1 MRMQSR
7 FRNVL
12 ITLTAALSLS
22 ATLSACGGP
31 AYVRGSDRPE
41 LDEAVMS
48 TGLDKKDLEQLFKD
62 NIKSLLGSAAVTRW
76 KDAAKDG
83 KEETVAIFQVKNE
96 TSEHIDD
103 QLNALLADFET
114 ELVNSGTVT
123 VISHERQ
130 MQLVQ
135 ELKYQQSA
143 VFDQDKAAQLGRQL
157 GAGYFVTGKMS
168 SSDEKTD
175 GERRVQYMLYMQVI
189 EVETGA
195 IRWQNKATLTK
206 GLIK

>member
-1 MRMQSR
+1 MRTSAR
-7 FRNVL
+7 
-12 ITLTAALSLS
+12 ALSALLLAS
-22 ATLSACGGP
+22 ATALALSACGGP
-31 AYVRGSDRPE
+31 AYVRGSEHPE
-41 LDEAVMS
+41 LDKAVMS
-48 TGLDKKDLEQLFKD
+48 TGLDKLDLEQLFKD
-62 NIKSLLGSAAVTRW
+62 NSKSLLNSAAMTRW

-83 KEETVAIFQVKNE
+83 KEPTVAIFQVKND

-114 ELVNSGTVT
+114 ELVNSGNVT

-130 MQLVQ
+130 AQLVD
-135 ELKYQQSA
+135 ELKLQQSA
-143 VFDQDKAAQLGRQL
+143 VFEADKAAQLGRQL
-157 GAGYFVTGKMS
+157 GAQYFVTGKMS
-168 SSDEKTD
+168 TSDEKTD

>member
-1 MRMQSR
+1 MLSR
-7 FRNVL
+7 SL
-12 ITLTAALSLS
+12 ALL
-22 ATLSACGGP
+22 ATLATVAACGGP
-31 AYVRGSDRPE
+31 AYVRGSDHPE

-48 TGLDKKDLEQLFKD
+48 TGLDKKDLEQLFKE
-62 NIKSLLGSAAVTRW
+62 NNKSLLNSAAMTRW
-76 KDAAKDG
+76 KDLAKEG
-83 KEETVAIFQVKNE
+83 KEATVAIFPVKND

-114 ELVNSGTVT
+114 ELVNSGSVT
-123 VISHERQ
+123 VISRERQ
-130 MQLVQ
+130 GELIA
-135 ELKYQQSA
+135 ELKLQTSA

-157 GAGYFVTGKMS
+157 GAQYLITGKMS
-168 SSDEKTD
+168 SSDEKTE
-175 GERRVQYMLYMQVI
+175 GERRVQYMLYMQVV

>member
-1 MRMQSR
+1 M
-7 FRNVL
+7 
-12 ITLTAALSLS
+12 
-22 ATLSACGGP
+22 
-31 AYVRGSDRPE
+31 
-41 LDEAVMS
+41 
-48 TGLDKKDLEQLFKD
+48 
-62 NIKSLLGSAAVTRW
+62 TRW

-83 KEETVAIFQVKNE
+83 KEQTVAIFQVKND

-103 QLNALLADFET
+103 QLNALLSDFET
-114 ELVNSGTVT
+114 ELVNSGNVT

-130 MQLVQ
+130 MALVE

-157 GAGYFVTGKMS
+157 GAQFFVTGKMA
-168 SSDEKTD
+168 SSDQKTD

-195 IRWQNKATLTK
+195 IRWQNKAELTK

>member
-1 MRMQSR
+1 MRIASR
-7 FRNVL
+7 ISL
-12 ITLTAALSLS
+12 LLAATALLGQLA
-22 ATLSACGGP
+22 ACGGP
-31 AYVRGSDRPE
+31 AYVRGSDNPD
-41 LDEAVMS
+41 LDKAVMS
-48 TGLDKKDLEQLFKD
+48 TGLDKTDLEQLFKD
-62 NIKSLLGSAAVTRW
+62 NIKSLLGSPAMTKW
-76 KDAAKDG
+76 KDASKDG
-83 KEETVAIFQVKNE
+83 KEATVAIFQVKND
-96 TSEHIDD
+96 TSEHIDN

-135 ELKYQQSA
+135 ELKLQQSA

-157 GAGYFVTGKMS
+157 GAGFFVTGKMS

-189 EVETGA
+189 EVDTGA

>member
-1 MRMQSR
+1 MRTNSR
-7 FRNVL
+7 IQVVL
-12 ITLTAALSLS
+12 AALSLTT
-22 ATLSACGGP
+22 ALSACGGP
-31 AYVRGSDRPE
+31 AYVRGSDHPD
-41 LDEAVMS
+41 LDKAVMS
-48 TGLDKKDLEQLFKD
+48 TGLDKTDLEQLFKD
-62 NIKSLLGSAAVTRW
+62 NVKSLLASAAMTRW
-76 KDAAKDG
+76 SDAAKGG
-83 KEETVAIFQVKNE
+83 KEQTVAIFQVKNE

-130 MQLVQ
+130 LQLVQ

-168 SSDEKTD
+168 ASDEKTD

>member
-1 MRMQSR
+1 MRTRPLLSR
-7 FRNVL
+7 FSL
-12 ITLTAALSLS
+12 ALTGLTLAA
-22 ATLSACGGP
+22 AFTGCGGP
-31 AYVRGSDRPE
+31 AYVRGSDNPD
-41 LDEAVMS
+41 LDKAVMS
-48 TGLDKKDLEQLFKD
+48 TGLDKVDLEQLFKE
-62 NIKSLLGSAAVTRW
+62 NSKSLVASAAMTRW

-83 KEETVAIFQVKNE
+83 KEASVAIFPVKND

-114 ELVNSGTVT
+114 ELVNSGNVT
-123 VISHERQ
+123 VISRERQ

-135 ELKYQQSA
+135 ELKFQQSA

-157 GAGYFVTGKMS
+157 GAGYFITGKMS
-168 SSDEKTD
+168 ASDEKTD